1 MGGLD
6 TPFAKNA
13 LGYST
18 TENIMGV
25 LFMANKTVLYIGAG
39 ILFLI
44 GLCLVGYG
52 ALSVIG
58 STSGQGDSSWLT
70 FGLGFAFVGILF
82 FAGGAG
88 MVIAAIR
95 GTKTEVVQQVT
106 MQVDLPGQTKIEEV
120 KCRSCGGT
128 LTSKDITL
136 ANGAPMV
143 NCPYCNTVYQ
153 MTEEPKW

>member
-39 ILFLI
+39 ILFVI

-58 STSGQGDSSWLT
+58 STSSQGSSSWLT
-70 FGLGFAFVGILF
+70 FGLGFAFVGIL
-82 FAGGAG
+82 
-88 MVIAAIR
+88 
-95 GTKTEVVQQVT
+95 
-106 MQVDLPGQTKIEEV
+106 
-120 KCRSCGGT
+120 
-128 LTSKDITL
+128 
-136 ANGAPMV
+136 
-143 NCPYCNTVYQ
+143 YH
-153 MTEEPKW
+153 